1 MSVVKHQQIFEIINT
16 LPDDLV
22 VELTKFIDYLQ
33 YKLVKEGREGKNQS
47 LEEFNQLADR
57 LADEYEELAGNRVPQ
72 LSDYAISRDGIY
84 EDHP

>member
-33 YKLVKEGREGKNQS
+33 YKLVKEGREGKKQS

-57 LADEYEELAGNRVPQ
+57 LADEYEELAGNRVLQ